1 MKNISLSQWFKRKTS
16 NSHTI
21 SIHSTVFSQHQTL
34 LDHVCDAYAL
44 YLYGAHGIEHWES
57 VYRNT
62 QRLAN
67 AYSITS
73 DVFIFFALLH
83 DCKREDED
91 EDFEHGKRAA
101 LAIQGYQEAG
111 LIPLNPDDLARLVYA
126 CANHTKADK
135 TDPLYQDLVVQICL
149 DADKLDIGRVGVI
162 PHESHF
168 LTDVAKKIVKN
179 STSKL

>member
-1 MKNISLSQWFKRKTS
+1 MKKTFLSQWFKRKTS
-16 NSHTI
+16 NSHKTFL
-21 SIHSTVFSQHQTL
+21 HSTVFSQHQTL
-34 LDHVCDAYAL
+34 LDEVGDAYAL
-44 YLYGAHGIEHWES
+44 NLYGAHGIEHWES
-57 VYRNT
+57 VYHNT

-111 LIPLNPDDLARLVYA
+111 LIPLSPDDLARLVYA

-149 DADKLDIGRVGVI
+149 DADKLDIGRVGII

-168 LTDVAKKIVKN
+168 LTDVAKTIVQ
-179 STSKL
+179 SSSK

>member
-1 MKNISLSQWFKRKTS
+1 MKKIFLSQWFKRKTS
-16 NSHTI
+16 NSHKTFL
-21 SIHSTVFSQHQTL
+21 HSTVFSQHQTL
-34 LDHVCDAYAL
+34 LDEVGDAYAL
-44 YLYGAHGIEHWES
+44 NLYGAHGIEHWES
-57 VYRNT
+57 VYHNT

-91 EDFEHGKRAA
+91 EDFGHGKRAA
-101 LAIQGYQEAG
+101 FAIQGYQEAG
-111 LIPLNPDDLARLVYA
+111 LIPLSPDDQARLVYT

-149 DADKLDIGRVGVI
+149 DADKLDIGRVGII

-168 LTDVAKKIVKN
+168 LTEVAKTIVQ
-179 STSKL
+179 SSSK

>member
-1 MKNISLSQWFKRKTS
+1 MRKTS
-16 NSHTI
+16 MIQSFKQKSSNLHKT
-21 SIHSTVFSQHQTL
+21 SIHSTVFHQHQTL
-34 LDHVCDAYAL
+34 LDQVCDAYAL
-44 YLYGAHGIEHWES
+44 NLYGAHGIEHWES

-62 QRLAN
+62 QLLAN

-101 LAIQGYQEAG
+101 NTIKTYQEEG
-111 LIPLNPDDLARLVYA
+111 LIPLSPNDHARLFYA

-162 PHESHF
+162 PEESHF
-168 LTDVAKKIVKN
+168 LTDVAKAMAG
-179 STSKL
+179 

>member
-1 MKNISLSQWFKRKTS
+1 MKETSLSQWFKRKTS
-16 NSHTI
+16 NSHKTFL
-21 SIHSTVFSQHQTL
+21 HSTVFSQHQTL
-34 LDHVCDAYAL
+34 LDEVGDAYAL
-44 YLYGAHGIEHWES
+44 NLYGAHGIEHWES

-91 EDFEHGKRAA
+91 EDFGHGKRAA
-101 LAIQGYQEAG
+101 LAIEGYQEAG
-111 LIPLNPDDLARLVYA
+111 FIPLSPDDQARLVYA

-149 DADKLDIGRVGVI
+149 DADKLDIGRVGII

-168 LTDVAKKIVKN
+168 LTEVAKTIVQ
-179 STSKL
+179 SSSK

>member
-1 MKNISLSQWFKRKTS
+1 MKETSLSQWFKRKTS
-16 NSHTI
+16 NSHKTFL
-21 SIHSTVFSQHQTL
+21 HSTVFSQHQTL
-34 LDHVCDAYAL
+34 LDEVGDAYAL
-44 YLYGAHGIEHWES
+44 NLYGAHGIEHWES

-91 EDFEHGKRAA
+91 EDFGHGKRAA
-101 LAIQGYQEAG
+101 LAIEGYQEAG
-111 LIPLNPDDLARLVYA
+111 FIPLSPDDQARLVYA

-149 DADKLDIGRVGVI
+149 DADKLDIGRVGII

-168 LTDVAKKIVKN
+168 LTDVAKTIVQ
-179 STSKL
+179 SSSK

>member
-1 MKNISLSQWFKRKTS
+1 MRRTSLIQSFKQNFSNPHKTS
-16 NSHTI
+16 VQS
-21 SIHSTVFSQHQTL
+21 SVFHQHQTL
-34 LDHVCDAYAL
+34 LDQVCDAYAL
-44 YLYGAHGIEHWES
+44 NLYGAHGIEHWES
-57 VYRNT
+57 VYHNT

-101 LAIQGYQEAG
+101 FAIKSYQEAG
-111 LIPLNPDDLARLVYA
+111 LIPLSPDDQARLVYA

-149 DADKLDIGRVGVI
+149 DADKLDIGRVGII
-162 PHESHF
+162 PEGSHF
-168 LTDVAKKIVKN
+168 LTEVGKTIVQ
-179 STSKL
+179 SFSK

>member
-1 MKNISLSQWFKRKTS
+1 MKETSLSQWFKRKTS
-16 NSHTI
+16 NSHKTFL
-21 SIHSTVFSQHQTL
+21 HSTVFSQHQTL
-34 LDHVCDAYAL
+34 LDEVGDAYAL
-44 YLYGAHGIEHWES
+44 NLYGAHGIEHWES

-91 EDFEHGKRAA
+91 EDFGHGKRAA
-101 LAIQGYQEAG
+101 LAIEGYQEAG
-111 LIPLNPDDLARLVYA
+111 FIPLSPDDQARLVYA

-149 DADKLDIGRVGVI
+149 DADKLDIGRVGII

-168 LTDVAKKIVKN
+168 LTEVAKVMVHSCVK
-179 STSKL
+179 

>member
-1 MKNISLSQWFKRKTS
+1 MKKIFLSQWFKRKTS
-16 NSHTI
+16 NSHT
-21 SIHSTVFSQHQTL
+21 SFIHSTVFSQHQTL

-44 YLYGAHGIEHWES
+44 YLYGTHGIEHWES

-91 EDFEHGKRAA
+91 EDIEHGKRAA
-101 LAIQGYQEAG
+101 LAIEGYQEAG
-111 LIPLNPDDLARLVYA
+111 LIPLSPDDLARLVYA
-126 CANHTKADK
+126 CANHTKANK

-149 DADKLDIGRVGVI
+149 DADKLDIGRVGI
-162 PHESHF
+162 ILHESHF
-168 LTDVAKKIVKN
+168 LTDVAKAIVQ
-179 STSKL
+179 SSSK